1 MASMVQRQRAPLVD
15 GKPEEPRKSAV
26 YCGDGLFLRSL
37 SKQPDGRVSFG
48 RDTARAYTRAAAV
61 AALHIVRKAGRSA
74 WLVPHPG
81 KVAKWCRCGLMAPC
95 QDCGRSLIDCGPG
108 GEFAL

>member
-1 MASMVQRQRAPLVD
+1 MQEPTKRKRAPLVD
-15 GKPEEPRKSAV
+15 GKTDEPRKFAV

-48 RDTARAYTRAAAV
+48 RDTARAYTRAAGV
-61 AALHIVRKAGRSA
+61 AALHIVRKAGSSA

-81 KVAKWCRCGLMAPC
+81 L
-95 QDCGRSLIDCGPG
+95 SLIHI
-108 GEFAL
+108 